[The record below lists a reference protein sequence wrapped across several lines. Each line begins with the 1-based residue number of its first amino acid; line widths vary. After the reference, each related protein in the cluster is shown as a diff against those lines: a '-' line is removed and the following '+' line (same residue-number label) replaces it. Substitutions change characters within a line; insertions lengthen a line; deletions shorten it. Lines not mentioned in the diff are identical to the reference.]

1 MRDTMYKFTIL
12 ALSLLLFAGC
22 SKGDEDLL
30 PKQREQMVSYL
41 ESTHA
46 PRLVAE
52 EIVEAGTE
60 QPFYSLSGS
69 TVYRYI
75 DGYYNPDRA
84 TRKEVTEESKVTIV
98 FSAYEFNFQN
108 IKTEGN
114 NLTMPYYSNDPLLKE
129 LFFSEEVGLTPGAW
143 DFEPLVID
151 LAKDQVIE
159 GLRHALIGCREQDRV
174 EAYMTYNMAY
184 GDHYLNFI
192 EKEQPIAYFFTVKA
206 VE

>member
-1 MRDTMYKFTIL
+1 MRPLAIIAAALL
-12 ALSLLLFAGC
+12 ALVAC
-22 SKGDEDLL
+22 SKEDEDIL
-30 PKQREQMVSYL
+30 PKQREQMVKYL

-52 EIVEAGTE
+52 EAVEAGTE
-60 QPFYSLSGS
+60 QPFYSMHGS

-84 TRKEVTEESKVTIV
+84 TRTEVTATSKVTIT
-98 FSAYEFNFQN
+98 FSAYLFNFQN
-108 IKTEGN
+108 IQTDGSRI
-114 NLTMPYYSNDPLLKE
+114 TMPFYSNDPLLKE

-143 DFEPLVID
+143 SFEPLEID
-151 LAKDQVIE
+151 LAKGGVIN
-159 GLRHALIGCREQDRV
+159 GLRLALIGCRAQDRV

-184 GDHYLNFI
+184 GDDYLNII
-192 EKEQPIAYFFTVKA
+192 EKEQPIAYFFTIQK